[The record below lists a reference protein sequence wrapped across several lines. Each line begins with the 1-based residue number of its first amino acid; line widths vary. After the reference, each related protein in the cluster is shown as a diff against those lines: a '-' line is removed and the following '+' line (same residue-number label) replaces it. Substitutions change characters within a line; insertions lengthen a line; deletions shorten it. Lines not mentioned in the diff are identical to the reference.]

1 MFIWNSKQIII
12 SMVIIINMFRSRN
25 WCDFPSWQPPYMTR
39 TQPKRWQWG
48 LNHKNSRREKFG
60 HSTQVF
66 IHLARLRSFIEYHY
80 WIYLDCHY
88 IYVDSSQMDWL
99 VLVGF
104 FRWATRDRRPCTWAS
119 RTIRISRRRFWP
131 PPRRGICCWCQWL
144 TAWFMKIDGSQQG
157 DDHKSNK
164 PHYVLFKRTIL
175 VYQNF
180 GCPEFWA
187 NLSIS
192 ICEPHFEQDQ
202 ARLQV
207 SACPKGHQDTL
218 KRSLKEHPFLVSSF
232 NRQYGT

>member
-1 MFIWNSKQIII
+1 MKNGHYTMFIWNSKHIII

-104 FRWATRDRRPCTWAS
+104 FGE
-119 RTIRISRRRFWP
+119 P
-131 PPRRGICCWCQWL
+131 PEIAGPVHGQAERSGFREGGSDLLRGV
-144 TAWFMKIDGSQQG
+144 GSAV
-157 DDHKSNK
+157 D
-164 PHYVLFKRTIL
+164 
-175 VYQNF
+175 
-180 GCPEFWA
+180 
-187 NLSIS
+187 
-192 ICEPHFEQDQ
+192 
-202 ARLQV
+202 V
-207 SACPKGHQDTL
+207 SD
-218 KRSLKEHPFLVSSF
+218 SLLGLWK
-232 NRQYGT
+232 